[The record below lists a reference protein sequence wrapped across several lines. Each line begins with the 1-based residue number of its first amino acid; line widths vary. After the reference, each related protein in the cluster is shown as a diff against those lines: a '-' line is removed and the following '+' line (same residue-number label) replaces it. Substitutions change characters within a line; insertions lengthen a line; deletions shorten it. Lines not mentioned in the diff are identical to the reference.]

1 MGIIIHDNTTD
12 NFGYST
18 SGNYVSF
25 SRDIT
30 FEKTKVMISN
40 PLNADDA
47 SGNINAYSKVE
58 YILDASGN
66 PVLDASGNPAGYV
79 TNYYENVLVERYHI
93 EANLV
98 QFKDKDSR
106 VNQMS
111 PLKAY
116 TVVINIPLD
125 DFPKMFEL
133 LYNHIKSD
141 KNIFPYNDFSDD
153 M

>member
-25 SRDIT
+25 SRDII
-30 FEKTKVMISN
+30 FEKTKVKISN
-40 PLNADDA
+40 PINADDA
-47 SGNINAYSKVE
+47 SGNINAFSKVE
-58 YILDASGN
+58 SILDASGN
-66 PVLDASGNPAGYV
+66 PSYV
-79 TNYYENVLVERYHI
+79 TNYYENVFVEHYHI
-93 EANLV
+93 EAKLL

-116 TVVINIPLD
+116 TVTINIPLD
-125 DFPKMFEL
+125 DFSKMFEL
-133 LYNHIKSD
+133 LYNHVKSD
-141 KNIFPYNDFSDD
+141 KILFPYNDFSDD

>member
-58 YILDASGN
+58 HILDTSGN
-66 PVLDASGNPAGYV
+66 PVLDASGNPSYV

-98 QFKDKDSR
+98 HFKDKDSR

-116 TVVINIPLD
+116 TIAININLD
-125 DFPKMFEL
+125 DFSKMFEL
-133 LYNHIKSD
+133 LYNHIKTD
-141 KNIFPYNDFSDD
+141 KIIFPYNDISDD